1 MWPFVWF
8 PIWFQVFSI
17 KWRSPL
23 SDRFVKA
30 FSRSGP
36 TQTVAIN
43 ISTGL
48 QCFGIPVFF
57 TNLSLRKFLVR
68 YLTLF
73 YLFLIIDGFKCL
85 DRNSLE
91 EYPVNAGV
99 SRKVSFLVL
108 HFSYYIWMTLMMLSV
123 ILLSIIIL
131 LSTRSVIRDLIYGN
145 SRVAFWTW
153 IRYGKTVD

>member
-1 MWPFVWF
+1 MA
-8 PIWFQVFSI
+8 
-17 KWRSPL
+17 L
-23 SDRFVKA
+23 
-30 FSRSGP
+30 
-36 TQTVAIN
+36 N

-68 YLTLF
+68 YLTLSLF
-73 YLFLIIDGFKCL
+73 YLFLIIGGFKCL

-99 SRKVSFLVL
+99 SRKVPFLVL

-145 SRVAFWTW
+145 SRVAF
-153 IRYGKTVD
+153 